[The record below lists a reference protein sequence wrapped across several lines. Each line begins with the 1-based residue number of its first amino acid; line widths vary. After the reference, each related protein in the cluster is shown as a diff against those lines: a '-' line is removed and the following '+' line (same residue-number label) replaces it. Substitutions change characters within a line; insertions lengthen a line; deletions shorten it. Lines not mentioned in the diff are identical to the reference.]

1 METRFFRIFL
11 GLLLLTSAS
20 MGPASVWAQENNE
33 EQTPDVIQPDLKRRN
48 INEAN
53 IDAENFE
60 IGLYGGVIAI
70 EDFESSAIVGARF
83 AYHISEDFFIEAT
96 YAQAEAGQTSFEV
109 LSGGAPFLT
118 EDDRDYTYYDLSL
131 GYNLNGEVFLTKN
144 LVFNQSFYFKA
155 GAGSTEFGGDN
166 RFTISVGGGYRLL
179 LTDYI
184 ALHADVRDHI
194 FTSDIIGED
203 KDTHNIELTLGAT
216 IFF

>member
-1 METRFFRIFL
+1 METRFFSFL
-11 GLLLLTSAS
+11 LRALCAVIVAS
-20 MGPASVWAQENNE
+20 SFAIDAQENDD
-33 EQTPDVIQPDLKRRN
+33 EQTPDVIQPDLNRRN

-60 IGLYGGVIAI
+60 VGLYGGVIAI

-83 AYHISEDFFIEAT
+83 AYHISEDFFVEAT
-96 YAQAEAGQTSFEV
+96 YAQADAGQTSFEV

-131 GYNLNGEVFLTKN
+131 GYNLNGEVFLTDN

-155 GAGSTEFGGDN
+155 GAGSTDFGGDN
-166 RFTISVGGGYRLL
+166 RFTVSIGGGYRLL
-179 LTDYI
+179 LTDYF

-194 FTSDIIGED
+194 FSSDIIGND
-203 KDTHNIELTLGAT
+203 KDTHNIELTIGAT
-216 IFF
+216 LFF

>member
-1 METRFFRIFL
+1 METRFFSFFL
-11 GLLLLTSAS
+11 KTLLAVTFAS
-20 MGPASVWAQENNE
+20 SFVAYGQESNE
-33 EQTPDVIQPDLKRRN
+33 EQTPDVIQPDLNRRN

-53 IDAENFE
+53 IDSENFE
-60 IGLYGGVIAI
+60 VGVYAGVIAI

-83 AYHISEDFFIEAT
+83 AYHISEDFFVEAT
-96 YAQAEAGQTSFEV
+96 YAQADAGQTSFEV

-155 GAGSTEFGGDN
+155 GAGSTDFGGDN
-166 RFTISVGGGYRLL
+166 RFTINIGGGYRLL

-184 ALHADVRDHI
+184 ALHADVRD
-194 FTSDIIGED
+194 

>member
-1 METRFFRIFL
+1 METRFFSLFL
-11 GLLLLTSAS
+11 ALVLFSGST
-20 MGPASVWAQENNE
+20 VAQAQQSEQ
-33 EQTPDVIQPDLKRRN
+33 EQTPDVIQPDLNRRN

-60 IGLYGGVIAI
+60 VGLYAGVIAI
-70 EDFESSAIVGARF
+70 EDFESSPIVGARF
-83 AYHISEDFFIEAT
+83 AYHISEDFFVEAT
-96 YAQAEAGQTSFEV
+96 FAQAEAGQTSFEV

-131 GYNLNGEVFLTKN
+131 GYNLNGEVFFTKN

-155 GAGSTEFGGDN
+155 GAGSTDFGGDN
-166 RFTISVGGGYRLL
+166 RFTLSIGGGYRLL
-179 LTDYI
+179 LTDYF

-194 FTSDIIGED
+194 FSSDLIGED

-216 IFF
+216 LFF

>member
-1 METRFFRIFL
+1 METRFLSIFL
-11 GLLLLTSAS
+11 ILLTLTISAEARS
-20 MGPASVWAQENNE
+20 QEGND
-33 EQTPDVIQPDLKRRN
+33 EQTPDVIQPDLNRRN

-60 IGLYGGVIAI
+60 VGVYAGVIAI
-70 EDFESSAIVGARF
+70 EDFESSAIVGVRF
-83 AYHISEDFFIEAT
+83 AYHISEDFFVEST

-131 GYNLNGEVFLTKN
+131 GYNFNGEVFFTDN
-144 LVFNQSFYFKA
+144 LVFNQSFYIKA
-155 GAGSTEFGGDN
+155 GAGSTDFGGDS
-166 RFTISVGGGYRLL
+166 RFTVNIGGGYRLL
-179 LTDYI
+179 LTDYF

-194 FTSDIIGED
+194 FSSDLIGED

-216 IFF
+216 FFF